1 MPKQCEYHIYIPE
14 WMMFGVPKQHPF
26 RVKQHALEHV
36 GIQNTFI
43 YIYTYMH
50 EYTCKYIHIYLHT
63 NYIYIYI
70 LYISTYLHMYKSFF
84 GLRTGC
90 TKICHPRSQ
99 KVI

>member
-70 LYISTYLHMYKSFF
+70 IYFYIFTYVQIIFW
-84 GLRTGC
+84 T
-90 TKICHPRSQ
+90 
-99 KVI
+99 